1 MTYKSKWEGRVADK
15 LKELGL
21 PVKYETTI
29 IRYTIP
35 ESKHTYKPDFT
46 ISKNVFI
53 EAKGKFDAQDRKKHL
68 LLLKEHPDKEIWLVF
83 MNPRN
88 RLSKKSKTTYMEWCQ
103 KNGVRFI
110 GMEDLGKLKKGA
122 G

>member
-1 MTYKSKWEGRVADK
+1 MTYKSKWEGRVADR

-29 IRYTIP
+29 LKYTVP
-35 ESKHTYKPDFT
+35 ESQHTYKPDFT
-46 ISKNVFI
+46 LSKTLFI

-68 LLLKEHPDKEIWLVF
+68 LLLKQHPDKEIWLVF

-103 KNGVRFI
+103 KNGVRFLNMEQI
-110 GMEDLGKLKKGA
+110 GSLKKENG
-122 G
+122 

>member
-1 MTYKSKWEGRVADK
+1 MTYKSKWEGRVADR

-21 PVKYETTI
+21 PVKYEKTI
-29 IRYTIP
+29 IRYVVP
-35 ESKHTYKPDFT
+35 ESLHTYKPDFT
-46 ISKNVFI
+46 ITKNVFI

-68 LLLKEHPDKEIWLVF
+68 LLLKQHPDKEIWLVF

-103 KNGVRFI
+103 KNGVRFLS
-110 GMEDLGKLKKGA
+110 MEQLGSLKRGN